1 MSSIR
6 EIVIRQF
13 KGKGKG
19 KTALKHLAAINT
31 MKHAFMV
38 NPTTQVLNCDS
49 KYLWLTKSVLLEG
62 MPQVYDKESAEAT
75 VNRLSS
81 HLHKSILHNK
91 QYQID
96 PNQRSKAEFF
106 AQGLL
111 QDILRIFWSLNP
123 LDQHPYMTKA
133 SLAYRP
139 SVAAYWTRANEIFQI
154 EDYPSYVLRCKYPL
168 GKFAQPMK
176 DEINPT
182 SYLPVGDLGLFKR
195 QIRLINF
202 PGYKIGNPLPYIH
215 TQIII
220 DRKSCTREQTI
231 ARGVMS
237 AFAQLVSHA
246 LHKDYQ
252 LGQALEHP
260 LCCQSIITNGQ
271 QFTFMC
277 YQLNTLNTNAT
288 WKGLVNMAWA
298 SDSMNLFYD
307 NDDEDISINEDCL
320 QHIAQFLI
328 NKPVPFKQLKKSVA
342 SPETAVE

>member
-6 EIVIRQF
+6 EIVTRQF
-13 KGKGKG
+13 IGKGKG
-19 KTALKHLAAINT
+19 KTALKHLTSLNT
-31 MKHAFMV
+31 LKHVFMV
-38 NPTTQVLNCDS
+38 NPTSQVLNCDS

-62 MPQVYDKESAEAT
+62 MPQVYDKQLAEAT
-75 VNRLSS
+75 VKRLSS
-81 HLHKSILHNK
+81 YLHKSILHTK

-96 PNQRSKAEFF
+96 PKQRSKAEFF

-111 QDILRIFWSLNP
+111 QDILRIFWSINP

-139 SVAAYWTRANEIFQI
+139 SVAAYWTRSNEIFQI
-154 EDYPSYVLRCKYPL
+154 EDHPTYVLRCKYPL
-168 GKFAQPMK
+168 GKFADPIK
-176 DEINPT
+176 EEIKPT

-195 QIRLINF
+195 QIHLMNF

-220 DRKSCTREQTI
+220 DRKSCTREQRI
-231 ARGVMS
+231 ARGIMS
-237 AFAQLVSHA
+237 AFAQLISHA
-246 LHKDYQ
+246 MHKDRT

-260 LCCQSIITNGQ
+260 LCCQTILTDGQ

-307 NDDEDISINEDCL
+307 HSEEDMTINEECL
-320 QHIAQFLI
+320 QHIAQFLN
-328 NKPVPFKQLKKSVA
+328 NKPVPFKNVKKSVA
-342 SPETAVE
+342 SSEAAV